1 MNFEDFNI
9 SSSVLKAI
17 EDMGFEKPTPI
28 QKMAIPIA
36 LKSMDI
42 TAQAQTGSG
51 KPLPLQFRFWKI
63 YLFRTGLL
71 RQLFCVLQENY
82 AFRWPMKLQR

>member
-1 MNFEDFNI
+1 MMNFEDFNI
-9 SSSVLKAI
+9 SDSVLKAI
-17 EDMGFEKPTPI
+17 GDMGFEKPTPI

-51 KPLPLQFRFWKI
+51 KTLAFAVPIL
-63 YLFRTGLL
+63 
-71 RQLFCVLQENY
+71 ENI
-82 AFRWPMKLQR
+82 FI